1 MNRFEEDKIVWDLDF
16 QEPRG
21 QRSKW
26 LPTGLFFQN
35 KNNNNNNNN
44 NYYDEETKYISYANF
59 DTVSYSSDPVINY
72 LTITKTDGKEIKF
85 RTKNVKYLY
94 SQIRN
99 RWYEYLMKHQDL
111 PEPVTVKSRFKV
123 RR

>member
-16 QEPRG
+16 EEPRG
-21 QRSKW
+21 QRSVKLKW

-35 KNNNNNNNN
+35 KNNNNN

-59 DTVSYSSDPVINY
+59 DTVSYSSDPDINY

-94 SQIRN
+94 RLIRS
-99 RWYEYLMKHQDL
+99 RWYEYLMKQQ
-111 PEPVTVKSRFKV
+111 EPVTVKSRFKV